1 MNLAEL
7 FRHETDLE
15 SLYAGQ
21 TLFNEG
27 EKGHLMYILMS
38 GTAMILVRNRLVE
51 TAEAGAI
58 VGEMAMIDDATRTAT
73 VIAKT
78 DCKFLAHRAQAF
90 QFSDPTDPEF
100 CLACH
105 ARDRRSLAQDRCDFV
120 TERKNDKRIANRIE
134 DSR

>member
-27 EKGHLMYILMS
+27 EKGHLMYVLMS
-38 GTAMILVRNRLVE
+38 GTAVIMVRNRLVE

-58 VGEMAMIDDATRTAT
+58 VGEMAMIDDAKRTAT

-78 DCKFLAHRAQAF
+78 DCKLLPIERQRFNFLIQQTPNFALHVMR
-90 QFSDPTDPEF
+90 
-100 CLACH
+100 
-105 ARDRRSLAQDRCDFV
+105 V
-120 TERKNDKRIANRIE
+120 IANRLRKT
-134 DSR
+134 DAFL

>member
-27 EKGHLMYILMS
+27 EKGHLMYVLMS
-38 GTAMILVRNRLVE
+38 GTAMIMVRNRLVE

-58 VGEMAMIDDATRTAT
+58 VGEMAMIDDAKRTAT

-78 DCKFLAHRAQAF
+78 DCKLLPIERQRFNFLIQQTPNFALHVMR
-90 QFSDPTDPEF
+90 
-100 CLACH
+100 
-105 ARDRRSLAQDRCDFV
+105 V
-120 TERKNDKRIANRIE
+120 IANRLRKT
-134 DSR
+134 DAFL

>member
-27 EKGHLMYILMS
+27 EKGHLMYVLMS
-38 GTAMILVRNRLVE
+38 GTAMIMVRNRLVE

-58 VGEMAMIDDATRTAT
+58 VGEMAMIDDAKRTAT

-78 DCKFLAHRAQAF
+78 DCKLLPIERQRFNFLIQQTPNFALHVLRVIADRLRKTDAF
-90 QFSDPTDPEF
+90 
-100 CLACH
+100 L
-105 ARDRRSLAQDRCDFV
+105 
-120 TERKNDKRIANRIE
+120 
-134 DSR
+134 

>member
-27 EKGHLMYILMS
+27 EKGHLMYVLMS
-38 GTAMILVRNRLVE
+38 GTAMIMVRNRLVE

-58 VGEMAMIDDATRTAT
+58 VGEMAMIDDAKRTAT

-78 DCKFLAHRAQAF
+78 DCKLLPIERQRFNFLIQQTPNFALHVMRVIADRLRKTDAF
-90 QFSDPTDPEF
+90 
-100 CLACH
+100 L
-105 ARDRRSLAQDRCDFV
+105 
-120 TERKNDKRIANRIE
+120 
-134 DSR
+134 

>member
-38 GTAMILVRNRLVE
+38 GTAMIFVRDKLVE

-78 DCKFLAHRAQAF
+78 DCRFLPIERNRFNFLIQQTPNFALHVMRVIA
-90 QFSDPTDPEF
+90 
-100 CLACH
+100 
-105 ARDRRSLAQDRCDFV
+105 DRL
-120 TERKNDKRIANRIE
+120 RKADAIL
-134 DSR
+134 